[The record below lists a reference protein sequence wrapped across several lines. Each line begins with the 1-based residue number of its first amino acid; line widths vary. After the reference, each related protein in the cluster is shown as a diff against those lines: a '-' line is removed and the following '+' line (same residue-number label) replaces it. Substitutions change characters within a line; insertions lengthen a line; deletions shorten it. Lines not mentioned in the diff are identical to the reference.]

1 MEHPFISDL
10 SKLSMDD
17 LQEKI
22 SELNKRLAFVARM
35 NNTSMYGQLL
45 MVIDSYNN
53 EYNKRMNEMY
63 KKYNLNN
70 TIQITNKK
78 NDSKNPT

>member
-10 SKLSMDD
+10 STLSMDD

-45 MVIDSYNN
+45 MVIDSYNA

-63 KKYNLNN
+63 KKYNLSNS
-70 TIQITNKK
+70 IQIINKK
-78 NDSKNPT
+78 E

>member
-10 SKLSMDD
+10 STLSMDD

-45 MVIDSYNN
+45 MVIDSYNS

-70 TIQITNKK
+70 SIQITNKK
-78 NDSKNPT
+78 E

>member
-10 SKLSMDD
+10 SELSMDD

-22 SELNKRLAFVARM
+22 SELNKRLSFVARM
-35 NNTSMYGQLL
+35 NNTSMYSQLL

-53 EYNKRMNEMY
+53 EYNKRMDAMY
-63 KKYNLNN
+63 KKYNLSNS
-70 TIQITNKK
+70 IQIINKK
-78 NDSKNPT
+78 E

>member
-22 SELNKRLAFVARM
+22 TELNKRLSFVARM

-53 EYNKRMNEMY
+53 EYHKRMDEMY
-63 KKYNLNN
+63 KKYNLANS
-70 TIQITNKK
+70 IQIINKK
-78 NDSKNPT
+78 E

>member
-22 SELNKRLAFVARM
+22 SELNKRLNFVAKM
-35 NNTSMYGQLL
+35 NNTAMYGQLL
-45 MVIDSYNN
+45 MVIDSYNT

-63 KKYNLNN
+63 KKYNLANS
-70 TIQITNKK
+70 IQIINKK
-78 NDSKNPT
+78 E

>member
-22 SELNKRLAFVARM
+22 TELNKRLTFVARM

-45 MVIDSYNN
+45 MVIDSYNS
-53 EYNKRMNEMY
+53 EYNKRMNEVY

-78 NDSKNPT
+78 E

>member
-78 NDSKNPT
+78 NDIKNPT

>member
-22 SELNKRLAFVARM
+22 ADLHKKLTFAGRM

-63 KKYNLNN
+63 KKHNLSNS
-70 TIQITNKK
+70 IQIINKK
-78 NDSKNPT
+78 E

>member
-10 SKLSMDD
+10 SNLSMDD

-35 NNTSMYGQLL
+35 NNSSMYGQML
-45 MVIDSYNN
+45 MVLDSYNT

-70 TIQITNKK
+70 TIQIVNKK
-78 NDSKNPT
+78 E

>member
-22 SELNKRLAFVARM
+22 SELNKRLAFVARI

-45 MVIDSYNN
+45 MVLDSYNN

-63 KKYNLNN
+63 KKYNLSNS
-70 TIQITNKK
+70 IQIINKK
-78 NDSKNPT
+78 E

>member
-22 SELNKRLAFVARM
+22 TELNKRFAFVARM

-45 MVIDSYNN
+45 MVIDSYNS

-78 NDSKNPT
+78 E

>member
-45 MVIDSYNN
+45 MVIDSYNS

-78 NDSKNPT
+78 E

>member
-10 SKLSMDD
+10 STLSMDD

-45 MVIDSYNN
+45 MVIDSYNA

-63 KKYNLNN
+63 KKYNLANS
-70 TIQITNKK
+70 IQIVNKK
-78 NDSKNPT
+78 E

>member
-10 SKLSMDD
+10 SNLSIDD

-22 SELNKRLAFVARM
+22 SELNKRLAFIARM
-35 NNTSMYGQLL
+35 NNTSMYGQML
-45 MVIDSYNN
+45 MVLDSYNS

-78 NDSKNPT
+78 E

>member
-10 SKLSMDD
+10 SNLSIDD

-22 SELNKRLAFVARM
+22 SELNKRLAFIARM
-35 NNTSMYGQLL
+35 NNTSMYGQML
-45 MVIDSYNN
+45 MVLDSYNA

-70 TIQITNKK
+70 SIQIINKK
-78 NDSKNPT
+78 E

>member
-10 SKLSMDD
+10 STLSIDD

-45 MVIDSYNN
+45 MVVDSYNA

-63 KKYNLNN
+63 KKYNLANS
-70 TIQITNKK
+70 IQIVNKK
-78 NDSKNPT
+78 E

>member
-10 SKLSMDD
+10 SKLSIDD

-22 SELNKRLAFVARM
+22 AELNKRLAFVARM
-35 NNTSMYGQLL
+35 NNTSMYSQLL
-45 MVIDSYNN
+45 MVVDSYNA

-63 KKYNLNN
+63 KKYNLANS
-70 TIQITNKK
+70 IQIVNKK
-78 NDSKNPT
+78 E

>member
-45 MVIDSYNN
+45 MVIDSYNS
-53 EYNKRMNEMY
+53 EYNKRMNDMY

-78 NDSKNPT
+78 E

>member
-10 SKLSMDD
+10 STLSIDD

-45 MVIDSYNN
+45 MVIDSYNS
-53 EYNKRMNEMY
+53 EYNKRMNDMY
-63 KKYNLNN
+63 KKYNLSNS
-70 TIQITNKK
+70 IQIVNKK
-78 NDSKNPT
+78 E

>member
-10 SKLSMDD
+10 STLSMDD

-45 MVIDSYNN
+45 MVIDSYNS

-78 NDSKNPT
+78 E

>member
-10 SKLSMDD
+10 STLSMDD

-45 MVIDSYNN
+45 MVIDSYNS
-53 EYNKRMNEMY
+53 EYNKRMDAMY

-78 NDSKNPT
+78 E

>member
-10 SKLSMDD
+10 SKLSIDD

-22 SELNKRLAFVARM
+22 SELNKRLGFVARM

-45 MVIDSYNN
+45 MVIDSYNT

-63 KKYNLNN
+63 KKYNLNS
-70 TIQITNKK
+70 TIQIVNKK
-78 NDSKNPT
+78 E

>member
-10 SKLSMDD
+10 STLSMDD

-45 MVIDSYNN
+45 MVIDSYNA
-53 EYNKRMNEMY
+53 EYNKRMSEMY

-78 NDSKNPT
+78 E

>member
-70 TIQITNKK
+70 TIQIVNKK
-78 NDSKNPT
+78 E